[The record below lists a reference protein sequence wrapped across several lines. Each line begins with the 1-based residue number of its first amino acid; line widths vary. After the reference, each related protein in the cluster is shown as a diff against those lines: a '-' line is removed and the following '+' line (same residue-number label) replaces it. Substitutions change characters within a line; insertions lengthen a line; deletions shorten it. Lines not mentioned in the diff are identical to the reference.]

1 MNVSLILI
9 LLLVGAIATF
19 LSGDK
24 FASKVALLFS
34 LAALVCS
41 SILVNQFLGGLN
53 ISLSNPWILQPNISF
68 ALKAD
73 GLSLAMVLLTT
84 SLLPL
89 IVLSSFGNNFNNS
102 KNFYGLVLF
111 MAFAMVGTF
120 LASDGLL
127 YYIFWELALIPI
139 YFIALVWGN
148 GDTEE
153 RKKAVVKFFIY
164 TLGGS
169 LFMLIAF
176 AYLYTKAGSFLLE
189 DLTKLDL
196 SATEQTWIFLA
207 FFLAYAIKI
216 PIIPFHTWQ
225 AKVYQKAPT
234 VGTMLLSGIM
244 LKMGL
249 YSVIRWQLP
258 IAPLAAKTYM
268 PVLIGLSIAGVI
280 YGSIVAL
287 RQKDLKKLLAY
298 SSLAHVGLIAAGCY
312 TLTADGLSGAVSQ
325 MIAHGFV
332 IVGLFFA
339 AEVIFRR
346 FETYKIDE
354 MGGVRSQASK
364 FTSMFMILV
373 LASVALPGTFNF
385 IGEFTV
391 LYSLSQVNIWYAVL
405 GGTTIILGAYYMLK
419 MFQNVMLGETNT
431 KLFADVT
438 TTEIIVFVIIIAF
451 LLFYGLYPKPIV
463 DLVMPSIKETLIQI
477 NRFN

>member
-1 MNVSLILI
+1 MDVTTLLI
-9 LLLVGAIATF
+9 LLLIGAVAT
-19 LSGDK
+19 LVSGDK
-24 FASKVALLFS
+24 LASKVALLFS
-34 LAALVCS
+34 LVAFGLSINLLLQFTQGVDVSFVSNWIESPKVAL
-41 SILVNQFLGGLN
+41 
-53 ISLSNPWILQPNISF
+53 

-73 GLSLAMVLLTT
+73 GLSMAMVLLTT
-84 SLLPL
+84 TLTP
-89 IVLSSFGNNFNNS
+89 IIILSTFGNNFS
-102 KNFYGLVLF
+102 SGKNIYALILL

-120 LASDGLL
+120 LAADGLL

-139 YFIALVWGN
+139 YFIALIWGN

-164 TLGGS
+164 TLAGS
-169 LFMLIAF
+169 LFMLVGF
-176 AYLYTKAGSFLLE
+176 AYLYSKAGSFLLE
-189 DLTKLDL
+189 DLYKLEL
-196 SATEQTWIFLA
+196 SNGEQFWIFFA

-258 IAPLAAKTYM
+258 IAPNAAKEYM
-268 PVLIGLSIAGVI
+268 PILIGLSIAGVI

-312 TLTADGLSGAVSQ
+312 TLTADGLNGAVYQ

-346 FETYKIDE
+346 FETRKIKE
-354 MGGVRSQASK
+354 LGGIRSQASG

-373 LASVALPGTFNF
+373 LASVALPGTYNF

-391 LYSLSQVNIWYAVL
+391 LYSLSQVNLWYAL
-405 GGTTIILGAYYMLK
+405 IGGTTIILGAYYMLK

-431 KLFADVT
+431 KVFKDVNVS
-438 TTEIIVFVIIIAF
+438 EAIVFVAIIGF
-451 LLFYGLYPKPIV
+451 LLFFGLYPKPIN
-463 DLVMPSIKETLIQI
+463 DLVNPAIKEILAVI
-477 NRFN
+477 NR